1 MRPKMFLRLLRS
13 YDKTIILNGIKFS
26 RFLSESS
33 SSSRG
38 RALKCYN
45 SKEISSSMKLPVLK
59 RVARKK
65 PTWKETN
72 ILNQREEQYFN
83 VIAYATADWYDLD
96 RLKQRFISLSKPP
109 QLIHISNMLDNVLC
123 IQIHREIKEKSE
135 AFIFDDGAVIF
146 WNVQSDDEK
155 LILNEVNKKFF
166 IFKIFCFMFYVSFFF
181 FLFFLID
188 EVSDNQYPKDLI
200 NNEKE
205 IMNFI
210 EVSTMSTINND
221 IIKVNCLSETEQLL
235 DKYTF
240 SNALALSVKL
250 GIWEALLDDEVEFVA
265 DLANRLK
272 QEHHIKIER
281 GLMQRKSGEL
291 YSLKH
296 AVNLSHDFL
305 DTPDFYWSNSRL
317 ENLYKKIFNYFT
329 IAKRTKVLNE
339 RLSFSLELISVIEA
353 SLNEKKH
360 VRLEWIIITLIF
372 AEVFFNIIDHIDFS
386 TWKFSSKNSKSFDD

>member
-26 RFLSESS
+26 RFLSESSS

-146 WNVQSDDEK
+146 WNVQNDDEK

-166 IFKIFCFMFYVSFFF
+166 IFKIIVLLS
-181 FLFFLID
+181 
-188 EVSDNQYPKDLI
+188 ENQYPKDLI

>member
-1 MRPKMFLRLLRS
+1 MFFRLIHS
-13 YDKTIILNGIKFS
+13 FDKTIKFSSLISQSSIKFQS
-26 RFLSESS
+26 LST
-33 SSSRG
+33 RHP
-38 RALKCYN
+38 LKCSY
-45 SKEISSSMKLPVLK
+45 SKQISLSHDISSKSSLPMKLPVLK
-59 RVARKK
+59 RVPRKK
-65 PTWKETN
+65 PTWRETN
-72 ILNQREEQYFN
+72 LLNHREEQYYN

-96 RLKQRFISLSKPP
+96 RLKQRFISLSKRF
-109 QLIHISNMLDNVLC
+109 QLISISNIIDILC
-123 IQIHREIKEKSE
+123 IQIECETKEKSQ

-146 WNVQSDDEK
+146 WNVKNDDEK
-155 LILNEVNKKFF
+155 FILNEVNFF
-166 IFKIFCFMFYVSFFF
+166 CCF
-181 FLFFLID
+181 
-188 EVSDNQYPKDLI
+188 SDNQYPQDLI

-210 EVSTMSTINND
+210 QVSTVSTLNND
-221 IIKVNCLSETEQLL
+221 IIKLNRQSENEQLL

-250 GIWEALLDDEVEFVA
+250 GIWEGLLDNEAKFVH

-272 QEHHIKIER
+272 QEKHIKIAH

-317 ENLYKKIFNYFT
+317 ENLYKKVFNYFT

-339 RLSFSLELISVIEA
+339 RLNFSLELISVIQA

-360 VRLEWIIITLIF
+360 VRLEWIIIILIF
-372 AEVFFNIIDHIDFS
+372 VEVFFNIIDHIDFS
-386 TWKFSSKNSKSFDD
+386 TWKFSSKHSKFSDD